1 MRQTERARTPG
12 PRAACRPGNAAR
24 RMKRRRKRRLA
35 LCAVSALCLATLVRA
50 LPMGNEERWAQDP
63 APQAQ
68 TVISDWGGQ
77 VPDAVRERAAE
88 DPRAAAIVQDPSLCP
103 QDLLDLLDTA
113 PEALELVL
121 DYPKKGAEAPV
132 QSVGELTPG
141 QLPQLFQWDVRW
153 GYQAYGDTFL
163 AVSGCGPTALSM
175 VAAGLTGDDSLT
187 PAAVAAWADAN
198 GYAGENGTSWE
209 LLRAGC
215 THFGLEAQELPLSA
229 SSVQGALEEGRPV
242 ICSVRPGDFTT
253 AGHLIVLAGWR
264 DGQVLVH
271 DPNSS
276 ARSTWWDYSRV
287 EPQIRNLWAYRAS

>member
-1 MRQTERARTPG
+1 MRQNAGSGATG
-12 PRAACRPGNAAR
+12 PRAARRPGNAAR
-24 RMKRRRKRRLA
+24 RMKRRRRRQTI
-35 LCAVSALCLATLVRA
+35 LCALSALCLAALVRA
-50 LPMGNEERWAQDP
+50 LPLGDEERRTQVP

-68 TVISDWGGQ
+68 TVVSDWGGR

-88 DPRAAAIVQDPSLCP
+88 DPRADAIVQDPSLCP
-103 QDLLDLLDTA
+103 QELLDLLDTA

-121 DYPKKGAEAPV
+121 DYPQKGAEPPA
-132 QSVGELTPG
+132 QSVGDLTPG

-153 GYQAYGDTFL
+153 GYQAYGGTFL

-187 PAAVAAWADAN
+187 PAAIAAWADAN

-209 LLRAGC
+209 LLSTGC
-215 THFGLEAQELPLSA
+215 AHFGLEAQELPLSA

-253 AGHLIVLAGWR
+253 AGHLIVLAAWR
-264 DGQVLVH
+264 EGQVLVH

-287 EPQIRNLWAYRAS
+287 EPQIRNLWAYRAA